1 VELWLAKIE
10 RDVITRGIFKS
21 VPDLRRKLMR
31 YIRHY
36 NKEGKPVKW
45 IYRDVTRRIRP
56 DTASAVTVH

>member
-1 VELWLAKIE
+1 MELWFAKIE
-10 RDVITRGIFKS
+10 RDVVTRGIFKS

-56 DTASAVTVH
+56 DTTSAVTVH